1 MDFHKK
7 LIKRLS
13 ISLGIIVILGSL
25 LWGLAKDIQNQAR
38 KVVTQRME
46 ILRQSQS
53 LSSLASFKKQ
63 FEKAQTLFS
72 ILENALPEK
81 DRLLQLSRELEELAR
96 QNEVGFSFSFGS
108 EKAGTRTVPGEIE
121 FVMSLSGVFRKILDF
136 LVSLEN
142 SNFPIS
148 LDSLSFSRD
157 IGSGR
162 ITMTIK
168 GRIFFR
174 Q

>member
-53 LSSLASFKKQ
+53 LSSLAVQ
-63 FEKAQTLFS
+63 
-72 ILENALPEK
+72 
-81 DRLLQLSRELEELAR
+81 
-96 QNEVGFSFSFGS
+96 
-108 EKAGTRTVPGEIE
+108 
-121 FVMSLSGVFRKILDF
+121 
-136 LVSLEN
+136 
-142 SNFPIS
+142 
-148 LDSLSFSRD
+148 
-157 IGSGR
+157 
-162 ITMTIK
+162 
-168 GRIFFR
+168 
-174 Q
+174 